1 MGSRYLLSASMP
13 QGITGMVQR
22 KGLMMIQ
29 KTGRSCLPM
38 KGGLLQMGCTG
49 LCPQRMHWIDLDG
62 KESHTVSPP

>member
-22 KGLMMIQ
+22 KGLMIMQ
-29 KTGRSCLPM
+29 ETRVSCLPM
-38 KGGLLQMGCTG
+38 TGGLLQMGCTG
-49 LCPQRMHWIDLDG
+49 LCPQCMHWIDWDG